1 MDKIEGPCID
11 IGEEDKKVKHVEAM
25 EDGDGEVEGKPKSI
39 EKEFGGPKKY
49 EEGET
54 KIEESVELGT
64 SKEVSSFEPSSS
76 QGKESLSQTADPTIN
91 NLDNPETGEG
101 VQDKRNTEDIATATH
116 ETQEKQTEEM
126 YSQQVDKP
134 DVCMV
139 SETESEENVNK
150 SPPGEVQNL
159 ILEKTAEAGSSEGE
173 NIEDEMKSEQNH
185 DGLVVKHEENKQS
198 MHQGLAMADEST
210 DESRDMEIPTVIA
223 AENNSSDAVPITIT
237 AAQDHSVIADEDK
250 IMDVVANIVPDH
262 GKEEMSKYEDQ
273 IRETFVQQ
281 DEAGHENENSL
292 ALISREIDTATST
305 ECSEAIASAKEETPI
320 KITGEDFED
329 KKEEKPIDTDAV
341 VDSGLPIEKG
351 LPPTDLNEKVED
363 AGIELQYKN
372 SSELHI
378 SHSLEQE
385 TMPVQGEKKPEDSG
399 FEPQEQDHEANGQ
412 SKDLEKHAEDASE
425 ARESMQNTDL
435 ENPSGE
441 GAVTAEVN
449 SKADEMAVE
458 REEKVNELESEEKLA
473 IDDAG
478 TNFKEEMQKKEEAHD
493 EQTYEMA
500 TSDRIEKVTSDE
512 VCSREFVDE
521 KVERGVQ
528 AAGFQEAEIPLKNG
542 VEESYEISSSVNEEV
557 IDEPKIKD
565 VEEVID
571 EEKIKDEAT
580 QLSSE
585 LVFEEKIVESSPDK
599 ETETEMSKGD
609 DVEEQMMEDNNAK
622 VILRESIQEASVND
636 CKNEGKNAEKSCREI
651 YEVSEVEKKAETN
664 INDEIPDVSLQ
675 ASLLKEQES
684 LQTENLTAEPEEK
697 DEDGSSI
704 RKDEDEE
711 NNNGLKEVKECS
723 EKETLKGEEDGEQIL
738 PKNESGENLERSAS
752 MVSSGTGDVAL
763 NETTQKTEE
772 EIDEGVEG
780 IKKEA
785 EIGKEDGEEQAIDEN
800 DDESIQVESIKEVP
814 VSMVPN
820 DENNAE
826 EFEGEIF
833 EESVTAGTNVSFTDA
848 THQNDGAPSAVLETS
863 TVKQMEI
870 VQGEDKDTAP
880 AEASPEEEEEHD
892 RDGGLKRFED
902 NSSEIRLEGDP
913 KKSDEETSRTIDAV
927 AHEINQHIELPNS
940 TLETSPV
947 EEQASLK
954 TEDPTPA
961 ENSPEG
967 KKYEDGSSNK
977 KDEDKE
983 MNTGIAEEKAEEN
996 LEQILQNST
1005 LVENPKQPI
1014 NMICAETEAD
1024 ASSKMVDNREE
1035 EIVEIP
1041 RENAEAELLKE
1052 ETIEGNVVEERNIN
1066 SLSRESDEESPIKDF
1081 QNSAKSYER
1090 STEEMLESQIAGG
1103 DETRTNDE
1111 DCNSSLTVFVDKIDE
1126 SFKGD
1131 DENITPVEASP
1142 QDEKEEHGSFNRAD
1156 DGNDNNPE
1164 LIVTNQDSSREALK
1178 VEEDFEQE
1186 LQSTEPGEHEES
1198 SAVMAA
1204 ETEAGTLSD
1213 KIDDITGQEEVV
1225 TIHNIEESMEK
1236 EEHGSSDKE
1245 GEGND
1250 SNPDLTVA
1258 NQESVRE
1265 TSEVQDDSEK
1275 ELPRIERGEPEE
1287 PSTIMAS
1294 ETEVDTLSDKIDGIT
1309 GQEEAVTVQNIE
1321 ETVEKEEHGSSD
1333 KEGEENDRNLDLTMA
1348 NQDSVREALEVQDD
1362 FEKELQS
1369 TEPGEPEEPST
1380 IMASETEAST
1390 LSDNIDDITS
1400 QEEAVTIHNIEETM
1414 EKEEHESSDKEGE
1427 GNDINPNLT
1436 VAKQESVREASEVQ
1450 GDSEQEL
1457 PRIEP
1462 EEPEESSTIMASET
1476 EVDTLS
1482 DKIDD
1487 ITGQEKAVTIHNIE
1501 ETMEKEEHGSLGKEG
1516 EGNDNNPNL
1525 TVANQDSLRE
1535 VSEVQDDSEKELLR
1549 IERGEPE
1556 EPSTIMASEN
1566 EADTL
1571 SDKIDG
1577 ITGQEEAVTV
1587 QNIEE
1592 TVEKEEHGSSDKEG
1606 EENESTP
1613 DLTVANQDSVREA
1626 SEVQDDSEKELPRI
1640 ERGEPEEPSTIMA
1653 SETEADTLS
1662 DKIDG
1667 ITGQEEAVT
1676 VQNIEETVEKEE
1688 HGSSDKEG
1696 EENDRNLDLT
1706 MANQDSV
1713 REALEVQDDFEKEL
1727 QSTEPGEPEEPSTIM
1742 ASETEASTLSDNID
1756 DITSQEEAVTI
1767 HNIEETVE
1775 KEEHESSDKEGE
1787 GNDINPNLTVANQE
1801 SVREASEVQGDSEQ
1815 ELPRI
1820 EPEEP
1825 EESSTIMASETEADT
1840 LSDKIDGITGQE
1852 EAVTIQNIEETVE
1865 KEEHGSSDKEGEE
1878 NESTP
1883 DLTVANQDSV
1893 REASEVQDDSEK
1905 ELPRIERGEPE
1916 EPSTIMASETEVDTL
1931 SDKIDG
1937 ITGQEEAV
1945 TVQNIEETVEKEEHG
1960 SSDKEGEENDRNLD
1974 LTMANQDSV
1983 REALEVQ
1990 DDFEKE
1996 LQSTEPGEPEEPS
2009 TIMASETE
2017 ASTLSDNIDDITSQE
2032 EAVTIH
2038 NIEETMEKEE
2048 HESSD
2053 KEGEGN
2059 DINPN
2064 LTVAK
2069 QESVREASEVQGD
2082 SEQELPRIE
2091 PEEPEESSTIM
2102 ASETEADTLSD
2113 KIDGITGQEEAVT
2126 VQNIEETV
2134 EKEEHGSLGKEGEG
2148 NDNNPNLTVANQD
2161 SVREVSEVQDD
2172 SEKELLRI
2180 EPGEPEEPSTI
2191 MASETD
2197 IGTLSDK
2204 IDDIT
2209 SQEEAVTIHNIE
2221 ETVEKEEHGSSDKEG
2236 EGNDSNL
2243 DLTVANQDSVR
2254 EASEVQSDAEQELPR
2269 IEPEEDPKESS
2280 TIMTSETE
2288 TDTMNDK
2295 IDDIIGQEEVLTIH
2309 NIEETVEKEKKEG
2322 SEDVDVTKVERAV
2335 MEEDLKLVAEASD
2348 ANISVENDAEES
2360 IISGGKEVETVEK
2373 TFRLDFIQKLEVEE
2387 KREHKI
2393 EETKDE
2399 DIKKVQACGDTKLA
2413 SLSVDTEKY
2422 VTAEEHTN
2430 TNISPH
2436 TTGETTTEEK
2446 AETMS
2451 EMEESVITSVDKDA
2465 EKKVTEEESA
2475 INDQSRIIY
2484 KGDESGMLVEHEVH
2498 EIIKDNNEVPLN
2510 STSEENP
2517 LHKETEDESDEVKPN
2532 NEVKDSK
2539 SEFTEPFEARG
2550 LVEIQEFET
2559 LRGKQGPSSD
2569 IYLEKASEGVSE
2581 KESSKSLNEIS
2592 CLESESKG
2600 EILEEVQPDVND
2612 SRSTLVT
2619 RITGETSSKEA
2630 EPEDKRQIES
2640 FEPAPQEKGPVTG
2653 SMERSTCGSMDID
2666 AEPEDVNFIEN
2677 EDHRI
2682 PAASE
2687 TEELENEMH
2696 KETPLTGSEDY
2707 EETTNETPLGIVSDD
2722 KQEECSAMLP
2732 EEPELKTNEGNMAAD
2747 ENPTTYENIET
2758 PQTPP
2763 QEIEIMLN
2771 EDMPINERDASKSV
2785 DPRKESIKKDE
2796 YSSNVGD
2803 EAIKCIEATSAERK
2817 EVILEEDNPTKKP
2830 EDSLTENVEA
2840 NKTVFELEERTNN
2853 QEQAIGTED
2862 YGVLPE
2868 ENFEVFGK
2876 KLEGVSET
2884 ETGDQSN
2891 QNIPEAYS
2899 GTVENSTEI
2908 QNKSFKSIEQSS
2920 QESQEVQEETS
2931 EKTELR
2937 FETEGDV
2944 KETQNTN
2951 ETVKDV
2957 LLTEEVHEK
2966 VDEAGGET
2974 LKSTEKDV
2982 NDTLELCAK
2991 STEDVRVHEVNE
3003 SSLIA
3008 GECHDAT
3015 ESNEQT
3021 TIIRSDFQE
3030 APTLKE
3036 MSLAKA
3042 ITDEDYEMPAVLSTT
3057 TPAEDNEMTGVLST
3071 TTPAEELDEM
3081 IKVIKEEDN
3090 CRDKIKAT
3098 AMVEITETSLEEAQL
3113 DEKPVQVSN
3122 ITSNDSVSLEIE
3134 AEACQEEKVKDDVRL
3149 ELPSLNLASQ
3159 IPIDDHKNILREQV
3173 AKENTNAD
3181 DVQEDERASGVV
3193 YESKD
3198 HCIEELIT
3206 SKIKE
3211 ENEKSSEIDESPG
3224 AEAATNEA
3232 AIDQNPPEVISKEE
3246 QGISATTERREEN
3259 MKGVEFQEDDLRKTE
3274 DVSLQKDD
3282 DNEER
3287 DISQLE
3293 LQPNKDIQN
3302 QSPNEVLEEEC
3313 ETPGETKEE
3322 IKEGPKL
3329 VSMTNSQGF
3338 EALKDDESTSGHT
3351 VPEEKSEEQNQTP
3364 AVALLS
3370 KEKDC
3375 GTEMIMEN
3383 IEEYVHVELP
3393 ADPHNYS
3400 PPKITEDISELD
3412 VSGLGAKLNT
3422 GIQKDSLNEVQVE
3435 ESKIPDDA
3443 SKLQIPE
3450 YETSKEAFE
3459 SMPEVHGFEGFTA
3472 SEETEIKEK
3481 HVVVA
3486 ITDLA
3491 EEENRGEKLIDS
3503 AEIMHDG
3510 VIEEGTFEGTSN
3522 LRTELSKEAVKSVSE
3537 VHGHEVLAESDDT
3550 EIKVKH
3556 PEVTTTDMAAEENLS
3571 ERTIDAAEIIHDKLE
3586 SEEVTK
3592 RETQQIME
3600 ERENAKNDEP
3610 VDLGEETTKDC
3621 QEEYELKAEE
3631 SLGDNGTQK
3640 DIQNEELYKEVEKA
3654 DENERTEKKMDTER
3668 IIEHLHLAAAENET
3682 VKESFLDEAGSEMHL
3697 ENQICGTASGNDG
3710 RTETA
3715 NVKEEEMDV
3724 EISQKEG
3731 PSDLVE
3737 ASEATRDIHEE
3748 EETSKTTTEHIEE
3761 HAKEVEIE
3769 VDELPSAAMTAE
3781 NTCSQKEETKEQEV
3795 CGSGVECNIDMQKN
3809 DSNEFDE
3816 ETDRTTDEDS
3826 TMEPQGYEN
3835 KIKDKEYLPES
3846 NKMTEI
3852 TETTGSFEKTS
3863 DLRAET
3869 SEDTSKSVSE
3879 VHELEVLAES
3889 EHAEIEKEKHTE
3901 VAVTDLVAGENQNK
3915 KTIDATEVVH
3925 DELTN
3930 EEDKQHFKEGKEDTE
3945 NCKPINLG
3953 EEKSKESHQ
3962 IYDLKAEKSHE
3973 DKMENEIQNE
3983 EEFGAEISEKESLQ
3997 DPAEANETTQDI
4009 HQGERDSDST
4019 SEKPVPVEAE
4029 TQETTERKKDAPQG
4043 LLQEPIVEAT
4053 QGAEVGESE
4062 PGKATGIVDAQGFEP
4077 RAEIDE
4083 KNVRGND
4090 ESMSAN
4096 ISLFDMMQN
4105 STRELQVKGDLTE
4118 EKESNEETRFEGE
4131 KTKSDEEKE
4140 EEGEEHK
4147 TTDSPVMVEASRDT
4161 VDVKVASK
4169 KHHSILSGVGS
4180 KVKQSISKVKKAI
4193 TGKSSLPKQHSPK

>member
-1 MDKIEGPCID
+1 METEGLETVHTSHGGNAVAPEGGSFLEPPSIAKVPGEEIFRKQIDLVPCLAEKNEKLAQKDEGFDPTEEEETKENAVVDETKQIAEQEQVSDVTGTILKMDKIEGPCID

-198 MHQGLAMADEST
+198 MHQGLAMADELT

-723 EKETLKGEEDGEQIL
+723 EKETLKGEEDGEQIS
-738 PKNESGENLERSAS
+738 PKNEPGENLERSAS
-752 MVSSGTGDVAL
+752 MVSSGTGDVVL

-913 KKSDEETSRTIDAV
+913 KKSDEETSRTIHSV
-927 AHEINQHIELPNS
+927 AHEINQHIEFPNS

-954 TEDPTPA
+954 TENPTPA

-1081 QNSAKSYER
+1081 QNAAKSYER

-1111 DCNSSLTVFVDKIDE
+1111 DCNSSLTVSVDKIDE

-1186 LQSTEPGEHEES
+1186 SQSTEPGEHEES

-1213 KIDDITGQEEVV
+1213 KIDGITGQEEVV

-1236 EEHGSSDKE
+1236 EEHGSSNKE

-1275 ELPRIERGEPEE
+1275 ELPRIEPGEPEE

-1294 ETEVDTLSDKIDGIT
+1294 ETDIGTLSDKIDGIT

-1333 KEGEENDRNLDLTMA
+1333 KEGEENDSNPDLTVA
-1348 NQDSVREALEVQDD
+1348 NQESVREALEVQGD
-1362 FEKELQS
+1362 S
-1369 TEPGEPEEPST
+1369 
-1380 IMASETEAST
+1380 
-1390 LSDNIDDITS
+1390 
-1400 QEEAVTIHNIEETM
+1400 
-1414 EKEEHESSDKEGE
+1414 
-1427 GNDINPNLT
+1427 
-1436 VAKQESVREASEVQ
+1436 KQELS
-1450 GDSEQEL
+1450 
-1457 PRIEP
+1457 RIEL
-1462 EEPEESSTIMASET
+1462 EEPEESSTIMTSET
-1476 EVDTLS
+1476 EADTLS
-1482 DKIDD
+1482 DKVDG
-1487 ITGQEKAVTIHNIE
+1487 ITGQEKAVTIQNIE
-1501 ETMEKEEHGSLGKEG
+1501 ETM
-1516 EGNDNNPNL
+1516 
-1525 TVANQDSLRE
+1525 
-1535 VSEVQDDSEKELLR
+1535 
-1549 IERGEPE
+1549 
-1556 EPSTIMASEN
+1556 
-1566 EADTL
+1566 
-1571 SDKIDG
+1571 
-1577 ITGQEEAVTV
+1577 
-1587 QNIEE
+1587 
-1592 TVEKEEHGSSDKEG
+1592 EKEEHGSSDKEG

-1696 EENDRNLDLT
+1696 EGNDRNLDLT

-1713 REALEVQDDFEKEL
+1713 REALEVQFDFEKEL

-1840 LSDKIDGITGQE
+1840 LSDKIDDITGQE
-1852 EAVTIQNIEETVE
+1852 KAI
-1865 KEEHGSSDKEGEE
+1865 
-1878 NESTP
+1878 
-1883 DLTVANQDSV
+1883 
-1893 REASEVQDDSEK
+1893 
-1905 ELPRIERGEPE
+1905 
-1916 EPSTIMASETEVDTL
+1916 
-1931 SDKIDG
+1931 
-1937 ITGQEEAV
+1937 
-1945 TVQNIEETVEKEEHG
+1945 
-1960 SSDKEGEENDRNLD
+1960 
-1974 LTMANQDSV
+1974 
-1983 REALEVQ
+1983 
-1990 DDFEKE
+1990 
-1996 LQSTEPGEPEEPS
+1996 
-2009 TIMASETE
+2009 
-2017 ASTLSDNIDDITSQE
+2017 
-2032 EAVTIH
+2032 TIH
-2038 NIEETMEKEE
+2038 NIEETM
-2048 HESSD
+2048 
-2053 KEGEGN
+2053 
-2059 DINPN
+2059 
-2064 LTVAK
+2064 
-2069 QESVREASEVQGD
+2069 
-2082 SEQELPRIE
+2082 
-2091 PEEPEESSTIM
+2091 
-2102 ASETEADTLSD
+2102 
-2113 KIDGITGQEEAVT
+2113 
-2126 VQNIEETV
+2126 

-2209 SQEEAVTIHNIE
+2209 GQKKVFTIHNIE

-2280 TIMTSETE
+2280 TIMASETE

-2295 IDDIIGQEEVLTIH
+2295 IDDITGQEEVLTIH

-2348 ANISVENDAEES
+2348 ANISVENDAEEC

-2510 STSEENP
+2510 STNEENP

-2569 IYLEKASEGVSE
+2569 IYLEKAFEGVSE

-2619 RITGETSSKEA
+2619 GITGETSLKEA

-2653 SMERSTCGSMDID
+2653 STEGSTLGSMDID
-2666 AEPEDVNFIEN
+2666 AEPEDANFIEN

-2696 KETPLTGSEDY
+2696 KKTPLTGREDY
-2707 EETTNETPLGIVSDD
+2707 EETTNETPLGIVLDD

-2732 EEPELKTNEGNMAAD
+2732 EEPELKTNEGNMVAD

-2758 PQTPP
+2758 PQTPT

-2785 DPRKESIKKDE
+2785 DPRKESIKEDE

-2803 EAIKCIEATSAERK
+2803 EAIECIEATSAERK

-2840 NKTVFELEERTNN
+2840 NKAVFELEERTNN

-2862 YGVLPE
+2862 YGVLLE
-2868 ENFEVFGK
+2868 ENFEVSGK
-2876 KLEGVSET
+2876 KLEGVFET
-2884 ETGDQSN
+2884 ETGDQSS

-2899 GTVENSTEI
+2899 GTVENNTEF
-2908 QNKSFKSIEQSS
+2908 QNKSLKSIEQSS
-2920 QESQEVQEETS
+2920 QESQEVLEETG

-2937 FETEGDV
+2937 FETESDV
-2944 KETQNTN
+2944 KETQNTD

-3008 GECHDAT
+3008 GECHDAI

-3021 TIIRSDFQE
+3021 TIISSDFQE

-3042 ITDEDYEMPAVLSTT
+3042 ITDEDNEMLAVLSTT

-3134 AEACQEEKVKDDVRL
+3134 AEACQEEKVKDDVGL

-3232 AIDQNPPEVISKEE
+3232 VTYQNPPEVISKEE

-3259 MKGVEFQEDDLRKTE
+3259 MKGVEFREDDLRKTE

-3282 DNEER
+3282 DSDER
-3287 DISQLE
+3287 DISRLE

-3351 VPEEKSEEQNQTP
+3351 IPEEKSEEQNQTP
-3364 AVALLS
+3364 AVALFS

-3571 ERTIDAAEIIHDKLE
+3571 ERTIDAAEIIHDKLK

-3610 VDLGEETTKDC
+3610 VDLGEETTKEC

-3710 RTETA
+3710 RTESA

-3769 VDELPSAAMTAE
+3769 VDELPSATMTAE

-3816 ETDRTTDEDS
+3816 ETNRTTDEDS

-3852 TETTGSFEKTS
+3852 TKTGSFEKTS

-3879 VHELEVLAES
+3879 VHELEVLAEL
-3889 EHAEIEKEKHTE
+3889 EHAEIKKEKHTE
-3901 VAVTDLVAGENQNK
+3901 RLAKQ
-3915 KTIDATEVVH
+3915 
-3925 DELTN
+3925 
-3930 EEDKQHFKEGKEDTE
+3930 DKQHFKEGKEDTE

-3953 EEKSKESHQ
+3953 IWRRDIRKGKPP
-3962 IYDLKAEKSHE
+3962 
-3973 DKMENEIQNE
+3973 
-3983 EEFGAEISEKESLQ
+3983 ISCRS
-3997 DPAEANETTQDI
+3997 NETTQDI

-4043 LLQEPIVEAT
+4043 LLQEPIVEST

-4090 ESMSAN
+4090 ESISAN

-4118 EKESNEETRFEGE
+4118 EKESNEGTRFEVE
-4131 KTKSDEEKE
+4131 KTKSDEEKEEE

-4169 KHHSILSGVGS
+4169 KHHSILSGLDQ
-4180 KVKQSISKVKKAI
+4180 K
-4193 TGKSSLPKQHSPK
+4193 

>member
-1 MDKIEGPCID
+1 METEGLETVHTSLGGNAVAPEGGSFLEPPSIAKVPGEEIFRKQIDLVPCLAEKNEKQSQKDEGFDTKAVVEETNQIAEQEQVADVTGTILKMDKIEGPCID
-11 IGEEDKKVKHVEAM
+11 IGEEDKTVKHVEAM

-39 EKEFGGPKKY
+39 EKEIGGPKKY

-54 KIEESVELGT
+54 NIEESIELET

-76 QGKESLSQTADPTIN
+76 QEKEPLSQTADPTIN

-101 VQDKRNTEDIATATH
+101 VQDKRDTKDITTATH

-126 YSQQVDKP
+126 HSQQVDKP

-139 SETESEENVNK
+139 SETESKENVNK

-173 NIEDEMKSEQNH
+173 NIKDEMNPEQKH

-198 MHQGLAMADEST
+198 MHQDLAMADEST
-210 DESRDMEIPTVIA
+210 EA
-223 AENNSSDAVPITIT
+223 NENNTSDVVPITIT
-237 AAQDHSVIADEDK
+237 TALDHSVIADEGK

-273 IRETFVQQ
+273 IRETFVQK
-281 DEAGHENENSL
+281 DKVVDENENSM

-305 ECSEAIASAKEETPI
+305 ECSEEIASAKEETPI
-320 KITGEDFED
+320 KIPGEDFED

-351 LPPTDLNEKVED
+351 LPPTDLKEKIED
-363 AGIELQYKN
+363 AGLELQYKN

-385 TMPVQGEKKPEDSG
+385 KMTVQGEKNPEDSD

-412 SKDLEKHAEDASE
+412 SKELEKHAEDASE

-435 ENPSGE
+435 EKPSGQ
-441 GAVTAEVN
+441 GAITAEVN
-449 SKADEMAVE
+449 SKENEMAVE

-478 TNFKEEMQKKEEAHD
+478 TNFEEEMQKKEEAHD

-500 TSDRIEKVTSDE
+500 TSDRIEEVTSDE
-512 VCSREFVDE
+512 VCSREFADE

-622 VILRESIQEASVND
+622 AILRESIQEASVND

-723 EKETLKGEEDGEQIL
+723 EKETLKGEEDGEQIS
-738 PKNESGENLERSAS
+738 PKNEPGENLERSAS
-752 MVSSGTGDVAL
+752 MVSSGTGDVVL

-954 TEDPTPA
+954 TENLTPA

-977 KDEDKE
+977 KDEEKE

-1005 LVENPKQPI
+1005 LVENPKQPT

-1333 KEGEENDRNLDLTMA
+1333 KEGEENDSNPDLTVANQESVREALEVQGDSKQELSRIEPEEPEESSTIMTSETEADTLSDKVDGITGQEKAVTIQNIEETVEKEEHGFLDKEGEGNDSNPDLTVA

-1400 QEEAVTIHNIEETM
+1400 QEEAVTIQNIEETV
-1414 EKEEHESSDKEGE
+1414 EKEEHGSSDKEGE
-1427 GNDINPNLT
+1427 GNDSNPDLT
-1436 VAKQESVREASEVQ
+1436 VANQESVREASEVQ

-1462 EEPEESSTIMASET
+1462 EEPEES
-1476 EVDTLS
+1476 
-1482 DKIDD
+1482 
-1487 ITGQEKAVTIHNIE
+1487 
-1501 ETMEKEEHGSLGKEG
+1501 
-1516 EGNDNNPNL
+1516 
-1525 TVANQDSLRE
+1525 
-1535 VSEVQDDSEKELLR
+1535 
-1549 IERGEPE
+1549 
-1556 EPSTIMASEN
+1556 
-1566 EADTL
+1566 
-1571 SDKIDG
+1571 
-1577 ITGQEEAVTV
+1577 
-1587 QNIEE
+1587 
-1592 TVEKEEHGSSDKEG
+1592 
-1606 EENESTP
+1606 
-1613 DLTVANQDSVREA
+1613 
-1626 SEVQDDSEKELPRI
+1626 
-1640 ERGEPEEPSTIMA
+1640 STIMA

-1696 EENDRNLDLT
+1696 EENDSNPDLT
-1706 MANQDSV
+1706 VANQESVREALEVQGDSKQELSRIEPEEPEESSTIMTSETEADTLSDKVDGITGQEKAVTIQNIEETVEKEEHGFLDKEGEGNDSNPDLTVANHDSV

-1767 HNIEETVE
+1767 QNIEETVE
-1775 KEEHESSDKEGE
+1775 KEEHGSSDKEGE
-1787 GNDINPNLTVANQE
+1787 GNDSNPDLTVANQE

-2032 EAVTIH
+2032 E
-2038 NIEETMEKEE
+2038 
-2048 HESSD
+2048 
-2053 KEGEGN
+2053 
-2059 DINPN
+2059 
-2064 LTVAK
+2064 
-2069 QESVREASEVQGD
+2069 
-2082 SEQELPRIE
+2082 
-2091 PEEPEESSTIM
+2091 
-2102 ASETEADTLSD
+2102 
-2113 KIDGITGQEEAVT
+2113 
-2126 VQNIEETV
+2126 
-2134 EKEEHGSLGKEGEG
+2134 
-2148 NDNNPNLTVANQD
+2148 
-2161 SVREVSEVQDD
+2161 
-2172 SEKELLRI
+2172 
-2180 EPGEPEEPSTI
+2180 
-2191 MASETD
+2191 
-2197 IGTLSDK
+2197 
-2204 IDDIT
+2204 
-2209 SQEEAVTIHNIE
+2209 
-2221 ETVEKEEHGSSDKEG
+2221 
-2236 EGNDSNL
+2236 
-2243 DLTVANQDSVR
+2243 
-2254 EASEVQSDAEQELPR
+2254 
-2269 IEPEEDPKESS
+2269 
-2280 TIMTSETE
+2280 
-2288 TDTMNDK
+2288 
-2295 IDDIIGQEEVLTIH
+2295 
-2309 NIEETVEKEKKEG
+2309 
-2322 SEDVDVTKVERAV
+2322 
-2335 MEEDLKLVAEASD
+2335 
-2348 ANISVENDAEES
+2348 
-2360 IISGGKEVETVEK
+2360 
-2373 TFRLDFIQKLEVEE
+2373 
-2387 KREHKI
+2387 
-2393 EETKDE
+2393 
-2399 DIKKVQACGDTKLA
+2399 
-2413 SLSVDTEKY
+2413 
-2422 VTAEEHTN
+2422 
-2430 TNISPH
+2430 
-2436 TTGETTTEEK
+2436 
-2446 AETMS
+2446 
-2451 EMEESVITSVDKDA
+2451 
-2465 EKKVTEEESA
+2465 
-2475 INDQSRIIY
+2475 
-2484 KGDESGMLVEHEVH
+2484 
-2498 EIIKDNNEVPLN
+2498 
-2510 STSEENP
+2510 
-2517 LHKETEDESDEVKPN
+2517 
-2532 NEVKDSK
+2532 
-2539 SEFTEPFEARG
+2539 
-2550 LVEIQEFET
+2550 
-2559 LRGKQGPSSD
+2559 
-2569 IYLEKASEGVSE
+2569 
-2581 KESSKSLNEIS
+2581 S
-2592 CLESESKG
+2592 C
-2600 EILEEVQPDVND
+2600 
-2612 SRSTLVT
+2612 
-2619 RITGETSSKEA
+2619 
-2630 EPEDKRQIES
+2630 
-2640 FEPAPQEKGPVTG
+2640 
-2653 SMERSTCGSMDID
+2653 
-2666 AEPEDVNFIEN
+2666 
-2677 EDHRI
+2677 H
-2682 PAASE
+2682 
-2687 TEELENEMH
+2687 
-2696 KETPLTGSEDY
+2696 
-2707 EETTNETPLGIVSDD
+2707 
-2722 KQEECSAMLP
+2722 
-2732 EEPELKTNEGNMAAD
+2732 
-2747 ENPTTYENIET
+2747 
-2758 PQTPP
+2758 
-2763 QEIEIMLN
+2763 
-2771 EDMPINERDASKSV
+2771 
-2785 DPRKESIKKDE
+2785 
-2796 YSSNVGD
+2796 
-2803 EAIKCIEATSAERK
+2803 
-2817 EVILEEDNPTKKP
+2817 
-2830 EDSLTENVEA
+2830 
-2840 NKTVFELEERTNN
+2840 
-2853 QEQAIGTED
+2853 
-2862 YGVLPE
+2862 
-2868 ENFEVFGK
+2868 
-2876 KLEGVSET
+2876 
-2884 ETGDQSN
+2884 
-2891 QNIPEAYS
+2891 
-2899 GTVENSTEI
+2899 
-2908 QNKSFKSIEQSS
+2908 
-2920 QESQEVQEETS
+2920 
-2931 EKTELR
+2931 
-2937 FETEGDV
+2937 
-2944 KETQNTN
+2944 
-2951 ETVKDV
+2951 
-2957 LLTEEVHEK
+2957 
-2966 VDEAGGET
+2966 
-2974 LKSTEKDV
+2974 
-2982 NDTLELCAK
+2982 
-2991 STEDVRVHEVNE
+2991 
-3003 SSLIA
+3003 
-3008 GECHDAT
+3008 
-3015 ESNEQT
+3015 
-3021 TIIRSDFQE
+3021 
-3030 APTLKE
+3030 
-3036 MSLAKA
+3036 
-3042 ITDEDYEMPAVLSTT
+3042 
-3057 TPAEDNEMTGVLST
+3057 
-3071 TTPAEELDEM
+3071 
-3081 IKVIKEEDN
+3081 
-3090 CRDKIKAT
+3090 
-3098 AMVEITETSLEEAQL
+3098 
-3113 DEKPVQVSN
+3113 
-3122 ITSNDSVSLEIE
+3122 
-3134 AEACQEEKVKDDVRL
+3134 
-3149 ELPSLNLASQ
+3149 
-3159 IPIDDHKNILREQV
+3159 
-3173 AKENTNAD
+3173 
-3181 DVQEDERASGVV
+3181 
-3193 YESKD
+3193 
-3198 HCIEELIT
+3198 
-3206 SKIKE
+3206 
-3211 ENEKSSEIDESPG
+3211 
-3224 AEAATNEA
+3224 
-3232 AIDQNPPEVISKEE
+3232 
-3246 QGISATTERREEN
+3246 
-3259 MKGVEFQEDDLRKTE
+3259 
-3274 DVSLQKDD
+3274 
-3282 DNEER
+3282 
-3287 DISQLE
+3287 
-3293 LQPNKDIQN
+3293 
-3302 QSPNEVLEEEC
+3302 
-3313 ETPGETKEE
+3313 
-3322 IKEGPKL
+3322 
-3329 VSMTNSQGF
+3329 
-3338 EALKDDESTSGHT
+3338 
-3351 VPEEKSEEQNQTP
+3351 
-3364 AVALLS
+3364 
-3370 KEKDC
+3370 
-3375 GTEMIMEN
+3375 
-3383 IEEYVHVELP
+3383 
-3393 ADPHNYS
+3393 
-3400 PPKITEDISELD
+3400 
-3412 VSGLGAKLNT
+3412 
-3422 GIQKDSLNEVQVE
+3422 
-3435 ESKIPDDA
+3435 
-3443 SKLQIPE
+3443 
-3450 YETSKEAFE
+3450 
-3459 SMPEVHGFEGFTA
+3459 
-3472 SEETEIKEK
+3472 
-3481 HVVVA
+3481 
-3486 ITDLA
+3486 
-3491 EEENRGEKLIDS
+3491 
-3503 AEIMHDG
+3503 
-3510 VIEEGTFEGTSN
+3510 
-3522 LRTELSKEAVKSVSE
+3522 
-3537 VHGHEVLAESDDT
+3537 
-3550 EIKVKH
+3550 H
-3556 PEVTTTDMAAEENLS
+3556 P
-3571 ERTIDAAEIIHDKLE
+3571 
-3586 SEEVTK
+3586 
-3592 RETQQIME
+3592 
-3600 ERENAKNDEP
+3600 
-3610 VDLGEETTKDC
+3610 
-3621 QEEYELKAEE
+3621 
-3631 SLGDNGTQK
+3631 
-3640 DIQNEELYKEVEKA
+3640 
-3654 DENERTEKKMDTER
+3654 
-3668 IIEHLHLAAAENET
+3668 
-3682 VKESFLDEAGSEMHL
+3682 
-3697 ENQICGTASGNDG
+3697 
-3710 RTETA
+3710 
-3715 NVKEEEMDV
+3715 
-3724 EISQKEG
+3724 
-3731 PSDLVE
+3731 
-3737 ASEATRDIHEE
+3737 
-3748 EETSKTTTEHIEE
+3748 
-3761 HAKEVEIE
+3761 
-3769 VDELPSAAMTAE
+3769 
-3781 NTCSQKEETKEQEV
+3781 
-3795 CGSGVECNIDMQKN
+3795 
-3809 DSNEFDE
+3809 
-3816 ETDRTTDEDS
+3816 
-3826 TMEPQGYEN
+3826 
-3835 KIKDKEYLPES
+3835 
-3846 NKMTEI
+3846 
-3852 TETTGSFEKTS
+3852 
-3863 DLRAET
+3863 
-3869 SEDTSKSVSE
+3869 
-3879 VHELEVLAES
+3879 
-3889 EHAEIEKEKHTE
+3889 
-3901 VAVTDLVAGENQNK
+3901 
-3915 KTIDATEVVH
+3915 
-3925 DELTN
+3925 
-3930 EEDKQHFKEGKEDTE
+3930 
-3945 NCKPINLG
+3945 
-3953 EEKSKESHQ
+3953 
-3962 IYDLKAEKSHE
+3962 
-3973 DKMENEIQNE
+3973 
-3983 EEFGAEISEKESLQ
+3983 
-3997 DPAEANETTQDI
+3997 
-4009 HQGERDSDST
+4009 
-4019 SEKPVPVEAE
+4019 
-4029 TQETTERKKDAPQG
+4029 
-4043 LLQEPIVEAT
+4043 
-4053 QGAEVGESE
+4053 
-4062 PGKATGIVDAQGFEP
+4062 
-4077 RAEIDE
+4077 
-4083 KNVRGND
+4083 
-4090 ESMSAN
+4090 
-4096 ISLFDMMQN
+4096 
-4105 STRELQVKGDLTE
+4105 
-4118 EKESNEETRFEGE
+4118 
-4131 KTKSDEEKE
+4131 
-4140 EEGEEHK
+4140 
-4147 TTDSPVMVEASRDT
+4147 
-4161 VDVKVASK
+4161 
-4169 KHHSILSGVGS
+4169 
-4180 KVKQSISKVKKAI
+4180 
-4193 TGKSSLPKQHSPK
+4193 

>member
-1 MDKIEGPCID
+1 MPSCPPPPFPGLTGREFWLIRAAASYSRNQSDYIASISIHDESMANPFCLISPARKDICQETEGLETVHTSLGGNAVAPEGGSFLEPPSIAKVPGEEIFRKQIDLVPCLAEKNEKQEQKDEGFDTTEEEETKENAVVDETNQIAEQEQVADVTGTILKMDKIEGPCIN
-11 IGEEDKKVKHVEAM
+11 IGEVDKTVKHVEAM
-25 EDGDGEVEGKPKSI
+25 EDGVAEVEGKPKGI
-39 EKEFGGPKKY
+39 EKEIGGPKKY

-54 KIEESVELGT
+54 NIEESVELET

-76 QGKESLSQTADPTIN
+76 QGKEPLSQTADPTIN

-116 ETQEKQTEEM
+116 ETKEKQTEEM

-139 SETESEENVNK
+139 SETESEENVNR
-150 SPPGEVQNL
+150 SPQGEVQNL
-159 ILEKTAEAGSSEGE
+159 ILEIKDEAGSSEGE
-173 NIEDEMKSEQNH
+173 NIKDEMNPEQNP
-185 DGLVVKHEENKQS
+185 DGLFVKHEEN
-198 MHQGLAMADEST
+198 
-210 DESRDMEIPTVIA
+210 SRDMEIPTVTA
-223 AENNSSDAVPITIT
+223 AENNTSDAVPITIT
-237 AAQDHSVIADEDK
+237 TAQDHSVIADEDK
-250 IMDVVANIVPDH
+250 TMEVVANIVPDH

-273 IRETFVQQ
+273 IRETFVQK
-281 DEAGHENENSL
+281 DEVVDENENSM

-329 KKEEKPIDTDAV
+329 KKEEKLIDTDAV
-341 VDSGLPIEKG
+341 VDSGPPIEKG
-351 LPPTDLNEKVED
+351 LPPTDLNEKIED
-363 AGIELQYKN
+363 AGIELRYKN

-385 TMPVQGEKKPEDSG
+385 TMPVQGEKKPEDSD

-425 ARESMQNTDL
+425 ASESMQNTDL

-441 GAVTAEVN
+441 GAITAEVN
-449 SKADEMAVE
+449 SKANEMTVE
-458 REEKVNELESEEKLA
+458 REEKANELESEEKLA

-478 TNFKEEMQKKEEAHD
+478 TNFVEEMQKKEEAHD

-500 TSDRIEKVTSDE
+500 ASDRIEEVNSDE

-542 VEESYEISSSVNEEV
+542 VEESYEMSSSVNEEV
-557 IDEPKIKD
+557 IEEPKITAA
-565 VEEVID
+565 EEVID

-585 LVFEEKIVESSPDK
+585 LVFKEKIVESSPDK

-622 VILRESIQEASVND
+622 IILRESIQEASVND
-636 CKNEGKNAEKSCREI
+636 CKNEGKNAEKSSREI
-651 YEVSEVEKKAETN
+651 YEVSNAEKKAETN
-664 INDEIPDVSLQ
+664 NNDEIPDSTLQ

-684 LQTENLTAEPEEK
+684 LQTENLTAEAEEK

-723 EKETLKGEEDGEQIL
+723 EKETLKGEEDVEQIS
-738 PKNESGENLERSAS
+738 PKNEPGENLERSAS
-752 MVSSGTGDVAL
+752 MVSAGTEDVAL
-763 NETTQKTEE
+763 NKTTQKTEE

-780 IKKEA
+780 IKKGA

-833 EESVTAGTNVSFTDA
+833 EESVTAGTNVSITDA
-848 THQNDGAPSAVLETS
+848 TCQNDGAPSAVLETS

-927 AHEINQHIELPNS
+927 AHEINQHIEFPNS

-954 TEDPTPA
+954 TENLTPA
-961 ENSPEG
+961 ENSLEG

-996 LEQILQNST
+996 LEQILQNNT

-1024 ASSKMVDNREE
+1024 ASSKMVDNRGE

-1041 RENAEAELLKE
+1041 PGNAEAELLKE

-1066 SLSRESDEESPIKDF
+1066 SLSRESAEESPIKDF
-1081 QNSAKSYER
+1081 QNAAKSYER

-1111 DCNSSLTVFVDKIDE
+1111 DCNSSLTVSVDKIDE
-1126 SFKGD
+1126 SFKGE
-1131 DENITPVEASP
+1131 DENITPAEASP

-1164 LIVTNQDSSREALK
+1164 LTVTNQDSSRVASEVQDDSEKELTRIEPGELEEPSTIMDFETEANTLSDK
-1178 VEEDFEQE
+1178 NDDITSQEEAVTIQNIEETVEKEKEEEHGSSDKEGEGNDSNPDLTMANQDSVREASEVQGDSEQE
-1186 LQSTEPGEHEES
+1186 LPRIEPEEPEEPSTIMTS
-1198 SAVMAA
+1198 
-1204 ETEAGTLSD
+1204 ETEADTLSD
-1213 KIDDITGQEEVV
+1213 KIDDITSQEEAVTIHNIEETVEKEKEEEHGSSDKEGEENESNPDLTVANQDSVREASEVQDDSEKELLRIEPGEPEEPSTIMASETETDTLTDKIDDITCQEEAVTIQNIEETVEKEEHGFSDKEGEGNDSNPDLTVANQDSVRKASEVQDDSEKELSRIEPGEPEEPSTIMASETKADTLSDKVDGITGQEEAVTIQNIEETMEKEEHGSSDKEGEGNESNPDLTVANQDSVREASEVQEDSEKELPRIEPGEPEEPSTIMASETEAGTLSDNVDGIAGQEEAVTIQNIEETVEKEEHGFSDKEGEGNDSNPDLKVANQDSVREASEVQDDSEKKLPRIEPGEPEEPSTIMASETEADTLSDKVDGITGQEEAVTIQNIEETMEKEEHGSSDKEGEGNESIPDLTVANQDSVREASEVQEDSEKELPRIEPGEPEEPSTIMASEAEAGTLSDKVDGITGQEEVV
-1225 TIHNIEESMEK
+1225 TIQNIEETVEK

-1265 TSEVQDDSEK
+1265 
-1275 ELPRIERGEPEE
+1275 
-1287 PSTIMAS
+1287 
-1294 ETEVDTLSDKIDGIT
+1294 
-1309 GQEEAVTVQNIE
+1309 
-1321 ETVEKEEHGSSD
+1321 
-1333 KEGEENDRNLDLTMA
+1333 
-1348 NQDSVREALEVQDD
+1348 AL
-1362 FEKELQS
+1362 K
-1369 TEPGEPEEPST
+1369 
-1380 IMASETEAST
+1380 
-1390 LSDNIDDITS
+1390 
-1400 QEEAVTIHNIEETM
+1400 
-1414 EKEEHESSDKEGE
+1414 
-1427 GNDINPNLT
+1427 
-1436 VAKQESVREASEVQ
+1436 VQ

-1457 PRIEP
+1457 SRIEP

-1476 EVDTLS
+1476 EVGTLN

-1487 ITGQEKAVTIHNIE
+1487 ITGQE
-1501 ETMEKEEHGSLGKEG
+1501 
-1516 EGNDNNPNL
+1516 
-1525 TVANQDSLRE
+1525 
-1535 VSEVQDDSEKELLR
+1535 
-1549 IERGEPE
+1549 
-1556 EPSTIMASEN
+1556 
-1566 EADTL
+1566 
-1571 SDKIDG
+1571 
-1577 ITGQEEAVTV
+1577 EAV
-1587 QNIEE
+1587 
-1592 TVEKEEHGSSDKEG
+1592 
-1606 EENESTP
+1606 
-1613 DLTVANQDSVREA
+1613 
-1626 SEVQDDSEKELPRI
+1626 
-1640 ERGEPEEPSTIMA
+1640 
-1653 SETEADTLS
+1653 
-1662 DKIDG
+1662 
-1667 ITGQEEAVT
+1667 
-1676 VQNIEETVEKEE
+1676 
-1688 HGSSDKEG
+1688 
-1696 EENDRNLDLT
+1696 
-1706 MANQDSV
+1706 
-1713 REALEVQDDFEKEL
+1713 
-1727 QSTEPGEPEEPSTIM
+1727 
-1742 ASETEASTLSDNID
+1742 
-1756 DITSQEEAVTI
+1756 
-1767 HNIEETVE
+1767 
-1775 KEEHESSDKEGE
+1775 
-1787 GNDINPNLTVANQE
+1787 
-1801 SVREASEVQGDSEQ
+1801 
-1815 ELPRI
+1815 
-1820 EPEEP
+1820 
-1825 EESSTIMASETEADT
+1825 
-1840 LSDKIDGITGQE
+1840 
-1852 EAVTIQNIEETVE
+1852 
-1865 KEEHGSSDKEGEE
+1865 
-1878 NESTP
+1878 
-1883 DLTVANQDSV
+1883 
-1893 REASEVQDDSEK
+1893 
-1905 ELPRIERGEPE
+1905 
-1916 EPSTIMASETEVDTL
+1916 
-1931 SDKIDG
+1931 
-1937 ITGQEEAV
+1937 
-1945 TVQNIEETVEKEEHG
+1945 
-1960 SSDKEGEENDRNLD
+1960 
-1974 LTMANQDSV
+1974 
-1983 REALEVQ
+1983 
-1990 DDFEKE
+1990 
-1996 LQSTEPGEPEEPS
+1996 
-2009 TIMASETE
+2009 
-2017 ASTLSDNIDDITSQE
+2017 
-2032 EAVTIH
+2032 
-2038 NIEETMEKEE
+2038 
-2048 HESSD
+2048 
-2053 KEGEGN
+2053 
-2059 DINPN
+2059 
-2064 LTVAK
+2064 
-2069 QESVREASEVQGD
+2069 
-2082 SEQELPRIE
+2082 
-2091 PEEPEESSTIM
+2091 
-2102 ASETEADTLSD
+2102 
-2113 KIDGITGQEEAVT
+2113 
-2126 VQNIEETV
+2126 
-2134 EKEEHGSLGKEGEG
+2134 
-2148 NDNNPNLTVANQD
+2148 
-2161 SVREVSEVQDD
+2161 
-2172 SEKELLRI
+2172 
-2180 EPGEPEEPSTI
+2180 
-2191 MASETD
+2191 
-2197 IGTLSDK
+2197 
-2204 IDDIT
+2204 
-2209 SQEEAVTIHNIE
+2209 
-2221 ETVEKEEHGSSDKEG
+2221 
-2236 EGNDSNL
+2236 
-2243 DLTVANQDSVR
+2243 
-2254 EASEVQSDAEQELPR
+2254 
-2269 IEPEEDPKESS
+2269 
-2280 TIMTSETE
+2280 
-2288 TDTMNDK
+2288 
-2295 IDDIIGQEEVLTIH
+2295 TIH

-2335 MEEDLKLVAEASD
+2335 MEEDLKLAAEASD

-2360 IISGGKEVETVEK
+2360 IISGGKKVETVEK
-2373 TFRLDFIQKLEVEE
+2373 TFGLDSIQKLEVEE
-2387 KREHKI
+2387 KREHKV

-2399 DIKKVQACGDTKLA
+2399 DIKEVCGDTKLA

-2422 VTAEEHTN
+2422 ITAEEHTN
-2430 TNISPH
+2430 TDISLH
-2436 TTGETTTEEK
+2436 TIGETTTEEK
-2446 AETMS
+2446 AETVN
-2451 EMEESVITSVDKDA
+2451 EMEESVIATVDEDA

-2498 EIIKDNNEVPLN
+2498 EIIKDNNEVPLS
-2510 STSEENP
+2510 STNEENP
-2517 LHKETEDESDEVKPN
+2517 LHKEIEDESDEVKPN
-2532 NEVKDSK
+2532 NEVKDSE

-2550 LVEIQEFET
+2550 LVDRQEFEISK
-2559 LRGKQGPSSD
+2559 GKQGLSSD
-2569 IYLEKASEGVSE
+2569 INLEKASEGVSE
-2581 KESSKSLNEIS
+2581 KESSKGLNEVS

-2600 EILEEVQPDVND
+2600 EVLEEVQPDVND
-2612 SRSTLVT
+2612 SISTLIT
-2619 RITGETSSKEA
+2619 GITGETSLKEA

-2640 FEPAPQEKGPVTG
+2640 FEPAPQEKGPVTE
-2653 SMERSTCGSMDID
+2653 STERTTRGSMDID
-2666 AEPEDVNFIEN
+2666 AKPENANFIEN
-2677 EDHRI
+2677 EDHGI

-2687 TEELENEMH
+2687 AEELKNEMH
-2696 KETPLTGSEDY
+2696 KETPLIGSEEY
-2707 EETTNETPLGIVSDD
+2707 EEETTNETPLGSVLDD
-2722 KQEECSAMLP
+2722 KQEECSAMLL
-2732 EEPELKTNEGNMAAD
+2732 EEPELKTNEGNSAAD

-2763 QEIEIMLN
+2763 QEIEIMLK

-2785 DPRKESIKKDE
+2785 DPRKESIKEEDGSYQLDNLNEHHELDNEKQEGIDISKSSEVRGLTNQGEICKMMSLEDE

-2803 EAIKCIEATSAERK
+2803 EALKCIEATSAERK
-2817 EVILEEDNPTKKP
+2817 EVILEEDSPTKKP

-2840 NKTVFELEERTNN
+2840 NKAAFELEERTNN

-2868 ENFEVFGK
+2868 ENFEVSGK
-2876 KLEGVSET
+2876 KFEGVSET
-2884 ETGDQSN
+2884 ETGDQSS

-2899 GTVENSTEI
+2899 GTIENSTEI
-2908 QNKSFKSIEQSS
+2908 QNKSLKSIEQSS
-2920 QESQEVQEETS
+2920 QESQEVREETG
-2931 EKTELR
+2931 EKTKLR

-2944 KETQNTN
+2944 RETQNTD

-2966 VDEAGGET
+2966 VDEVGGET

-2991 STEDVRVHEVNE
+2991 STEDERVNE

-3021 TIIRSDFQE
+3021 TIISSDFQE
-3030 APTLKE
+3030 APTMEE

-3042 ITDEDYEMPAVLSTT
+3042 INDEDNEMPAVLSTT
-3057 TPAEDNEMTGVLST
+3057 TPAK
-3071 TTPAEELDEM
+3071 ELDEM

-3134 AEACQEEKVKDDVRL
+3134 AEACQEEKVKDNVGL

-3159 IPIDDHKNILREQV
+3159 IPIDDHKNIMREQV
-3173 AKENTNAD
+3173 AKENAD
-3181 DVQEDERASGVV
+3181 ANDVQEDERASGVV

-3198 HCIEELIT
+3198 HCIEELII

-3211 ENEKSSEIDESPG
+3211 ENEKSSEIGESPG
-3224 AEAATNEA
+3224 AEAAANEA

-3246 QGISATTERREEN
+3246 QGISATTERREGN
-3259 MKGVEFQEDDLRKTE
+3259 MKGVEFREDDLRKTE

-3282 DNEER
+3282 DSEER

-3302 QSPNEVLEEEC
+3302 QSPNEVLEEDC
-3313 ETPGETKEE
+3313 GTPGETKEE

-3375 GTEMIMEN
+3375 GTEMIIEN

-3393 ADPHNYS
+3393 ADLHNYS
-3400 PPKITEDISELD
+3400 PPKITEDTSELE
-3412 VSGLGAKLNT
+3412 VAGLGAELNT
-3422 GIQKDSLNEVQVE
+3422 GIQKDSLNEVEVE
-3435 ESKIPDDA
+3435 ESESPDDA

-3459 SMPEVHGFEGFTA
+3459 SMPEVHGLEGFTA

-3481 HVVVA
+3481 HLVVA

-3537 VHGHEVLAESDDT
+3537 VHGHEVLAESEDT
-3550 EIKVKH
+3550 EIRVKH
-3556 PEVTTTDMAAEENLS
+3556 PEVTATDMVAEENRS
-3571 ERTIDAAEIIHDKLE
+3571 EKPIDAAEIIHDKLK

-3600 ERENAKNDEP
+3600 EREDAKNGDP
-3610 VDLGEETTKDC
+3610 VDLGEETTKEC

-3631 SLGDNGTQK
+3631 SLGDKGTQN
-3640 DIQNEELYKEVEKA
+3640 DIQNEEFYKEVEKA
-3654 DENERTEKKMDTER
+3654 DENERIEKQMDTER

-3697 ENQICGTASGNDG
+3697 ENQICGIASGNDG

-3724 EISQKEG
+3724 EISQKEA
-3731 PSDLVE
+3731 PTDLVE
-3737 ASEATRDIHEE
+3737 DSEATRDIHEE
-3748 EETSKTTTEHIEE
+3748 EETYKTTTEHIEE
-3761 HAKEVEIE
+3761 HVKEVEIE
-3769 VDELPSAAMTAE
+3769 VDEHPSATKTTE

-3809 DSNEFDE
+3809 GSNEFDKE
-3816 ETDRTTDEDS
+3816 AGRTTDEDL

-3835 KIKDKEYLPES
+3835 KIKDKEHLPES

-3852 TETTGSFEKTS
+3852 AETGAFEKTS

-3869 SEDTSKSVSE
+3869 SEETSKSVSE
-3879 VHELEVLAES
+3879 VHEHEALAES
-3889 EHAEIEKEKHTE
+3889 EHAEIKKEKHTE

-3915 KTIDATEVVH
+3915 KTIETEVVH

-3930 EEDKQHFKEGKEDTE
+3930 EELAKQDKQQFKEEKEDTE

-3953 EEKSKESHQ
+3953 EETTKESHQ

-4029 TQETTERKKDAPQG
+4029 TQETTERKKDVPQG
-4043 LLQEPIVEAT
+4043 LLQEPIVEST

-4140 EEGEEHK
+4140 DEEEGEEHK

-4169 KHHSILSGVGS
+4169 KHHNILSGVGS

-4193 TGKSSLPKQHSPK
+4193 TGKSSHPKQHSPK